1 MVAVRELPRHMF
13 HCADAVNL
21 DSIHRVGLLST
32 NELLRLGCF
41 GSTTE
46 ALVRA
51 HRPRGTTLPS
61 GVFIRDQTP
70 MPPQSLSWCLD
81 GGISADEWYHV
92 VNDHVFFWLSRERA
106 RRHLNALRKRAQVLL
121 TVDVWSLVDAYERAV
136 YLTPFNIGNARR
148 RPARRGRRTLVP
160 LASWRDSAWRMEAE
174 PGGAERAPRHPPA
187 ELLVKD
193 AIADIS
199 RFIVSSERVEPE
211 GDVILPCA

>member
-1 MVAVRELPRHMF
+1 MF
-13 HCADAVNL
+13 HCADAVNV
-21 DSIHRVGLLST
+21 DGIHRIGLLST

-46 ALVRA
+46 AQVRA
-51 HRPRGTTLPS
+51 HRTRGTTLPS
-61 GVFIRDQTP
+61 GAFIRDQAP
-70 MPPQSLSWCLD
+70 MPPQSLLRCLD
-81 GGISADEWYHV
+81 GGISVHEWYHV

-106 RRHLNALRKRAQVLL
+106 RRHLNALHERAQVLL

-160 LASWRDSAWRMEAE
+160 LASWRDSAWRFEAE
-174 PGGAERAPRHPPA
+174 PGRAERSARHPPA

-193 AIADIS
+193 AIPDIS
-199 RFIVSSERVEPE
+199 RFIVSAVRVTR
-211 GDVILPCA
+211 G